1 MEGWLKHFSS
11 HYFTLKTKICPSV
24 VQNVLVFMYIKVQS
38 INFPEPVNQW
48 QIKVTRITRLK
59 ISINIGIKYISLL
72 LWIPVR
78 SQYLYHISTLQTI
91 GMYYVFMLY
100 LFWIQLECLDPLPS
114 LELHCWLT
122 KFSRDCFMWIL
133 VEGMNAWWQL
143 ILTAFWRILK
153 KNKLDMYEF
162 VKLMCALVWSHN
174 FDDIYNRIDWR
185 FQASIF
191 SIINPLDG
199 LKKWY
204 TWNFKLLSL

>member
-1 MEGWLKHFSS
+1 MAWN
-11 HYFTLKTKICPSV
+11 I
-24 VQNVLVFMYIKVQS
+24 
-38 INFPEPVNQW
+38 FP
-48 QIKVTRITRLK
+48 
-59 ISINIGIKYISLL
+59 LL